1 VYEREMHK
9 AVASMHRKSVSSIYW
24 MEDGH
29 IVLFSMLYDVSVFVA
44 TYCTTCHMLICGNV
58 PSAELG
64 LVQTVPG
71 LARKRKQSFDKCVTD
86 LI

>member
-9 AVASMHRKSVSSIYW
+9 AVDSVHKKSVSSIYW
-24 MEDGH
+24 MEDGR

-44 TYCTTCHMLICGNV
+44 TYRTMCHMLICGNV
-58 PSAELG
+58 PCAQFG
-64 LVQTVPG
+64 HVQTVPG
-71 LARKRKQSFDKCVTD
+71 LPRKRKQSFDKCVID